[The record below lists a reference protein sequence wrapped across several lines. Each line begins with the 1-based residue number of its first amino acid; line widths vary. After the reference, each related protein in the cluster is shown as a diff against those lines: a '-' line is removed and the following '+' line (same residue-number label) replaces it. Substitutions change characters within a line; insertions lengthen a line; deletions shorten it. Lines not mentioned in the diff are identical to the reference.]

1 MPWTRDTPWRQGS
14 ILNSRDFERLDIDQ
28 EEEGLVA
35 LAISHDC
42 DITNEDLTAEPYVE
56 FVIGRL
62 IDKVDGNHTYAKN
75 PRTLH
80 ISLKYG
86 EDDVS
91 LQLLAAEKIRIYKDV
106 LHSVEPD
113 VAWSMEKDA
122 HRVLQHWLAARY
134 KRQSLPDAL
143 VERLHPIAD
152 FLQKH
157 GKKHSRAVLGYW
169 LDYDPFAAELSP
181 DQSYELWLYVVY
193 ATDEQEAQENAEQIA
208 ASLRE
213 NFSSFID
220 KNGDVGKID
229 LRECVA
235 YSEEEFT
242 LRDLRGNIEY
252 RLDFISLRPKSAGP
266 VAE

>member
-14 ILNSRDFERLDIDQ
+14 VLNSRDFERLDIGQ
-28 EEEGLVA
+28 EDEGLVA

-62 IDKVDGNHTYAKN
+62 IEKVDGNHTHAKN

-80 ISLKYG
+80 ISLKHK
-86 EDDVS
+86 EDDIA
-91 LQLLAAEKIRIYKDV
+91 LELLAREKIRVHKEV
-106 LHSVEPD
+106 LHEVKPD
-113 VAWSMEKDA
+113 VAWSIEKEA
-122 HRVLQHWLAARY
+122 RQVLQHWLAARY
-134 KRQSLPDAL
+134 KRESFPDAL
-143 VERLHPIAD
+143 VKRFRPVAD

-169 LDYDPFAAELSP
+169 LDYEPFATELSP
-181 DQSYELWLYVVY
+181 EQSYELWLYVVY
-193 ATDEQEAQENAEQIA
+193 ATEEDEARGNAEQVA

-213 NFSSFID
+213 DFSSLMEE
-220 KNGDVGKID
+220 NGGVGKID

-242 LRDLRGNIEY
+242 LRDLRANIAY
-252 RLDFISLRPKSAGP
+252 RLDFISLHPKTAGP